1 MGITKA
7 IPLSTSSAQSLPVSS
22 QPTSFSPQPTPEE
35 KTDVVVDTN
44 SLSSWKHFK
53 QELAITS
60 LHQRSVGNPDLIP
73 LVKAACLLHSRTL
86 SNTPSFHT
94 ADRCCAFLE
103 SHAMTKGEGPLLF
116 DLLTVLIPSLPL
128 LCAHL
133 HDFGSHSVQLVTRL
147 LALFV
152 RVARSSDCDDC
163 LRQQSLI
170 ALGAMCCPET
180 QAMLWENKEL
190 VVLVQ
195 ETSEM
200 RSDDLLARFAQ
211 FCFLGNCCKVVSVS
225 EEGKDASEEAMTIL
239 NALASTLFEEDNKDV
254 LDLRL
259 SGLYLLAKRGGALER
274 ITLQSCGVD
283 EGSQLKI
290 HDCDAKWKALVKL
303 CSV

>member
-1 MGITKA
+1 M
-7 IPLSTSSAQSLPVSS
+7 SLR
-22 QPTSFSPQPTPEE
+22 
-35 KTDVVVDTN
+35 
-44 SLSSWKHFK
+44 
-53 QELAITS
+53 
-60 LHQRSVGNPDLIP
+60 QRSVGNPDLIP

-94 ADRCCAFLE
+94 ADTCCTFLE
-103 SHAMTKGEGPLLF
+103 SHAMTKGEGPLRF

-133 HDFGSHSVQLVTRL
+133 HDFGNHSVQLVTRL

-152 RVARSSDCDDC
+152 RVARSSDCDAC

-190 VVLVQ
+190 VALVQ

-200 RSDDLLARFAQ
+200 RSDDFLARFAK

-259 SGLYLLAKRGGALER
+259 SGLYLLAKRGASER
-274 ITLQSCGVD
+274 NILQSCGVN
-283 EGSQLKI
+283 ERSQLKI